1 MKNKKTSLRT
11 QLILIAI
18 VPMLALSVI
27 LTIAGITSSRSAIS
41 SEVKTEM
48 SNLSKVILSDMDEM
62 YRGDYY
68 ALTDA
73 EGAIYMFKGEHQLNG
88 DFEYID
94 EMKKAT
100 GCDISFC
107 YLNVSVIT
115 TLKNK
120 DGERKIGNSDSVIVV
135 GDVIETNE
143 AKFYDDVRFDKEKFL
158 AYYVPLHD
166 ATGQVVGMLQIAKS
180 ASEVD
185 ELSKKAA
192 FPIFIIAIIATLVAA
207 YIFFRYSNKLTDTIA
222 KIKKYL
228 GHLAKGEF
236 EADIHQSVLDRKDEL
251 ADIGKSAEITGH
263 SLREKVEEDQLTK
276 LLNRR
281 SAYRKF
287 DQTIESFTKQ
297 GIRFCVALGDVDF
310 FKKVNDTYGH
320 DAGDKV
326 LIEVSRTLKNFMQPF
341 GYAIRWG
348 GEEFLLVFAKV
359 GNIEVA
365 CNQMEDLLD
374 RIRALEIEDEGRIIK
389 VTMTFGIVE
398 CNDEEDTMDFYV
410 NSADAKLYYGKEHGR
425 NQLVYTMG
433 DEANSLE

>member
-1 MKNKKTSLRT
+1 MNNKRASLRT

-18 VPMLALSVI
+18 VPMLALAII
-27 LTIAGITSSRSAIS
+27 LTVTGITSSRSAIS
-41 SEVKTEM
+41 SEVETEM
-48 SNLSKVILSDMDEM
+48 SNLSKVILSDMNEM
-62 YRGDYY
+62 YAGDYY
-68 ALTDA
+68 ALSDGD
-73 EGAIYMFKGEHQLNG
+73 GAIYMFKGEHQLNG

-107 YLNVSVIT
+107 YLNVAVIT
-115 TLKNK
+115 TLKNEN
-120 DGERKIGNSDSVIVV
+120 GERKIGNSDSVIVV
-135 GDVIETNE
+135 GDVIEADE
-143 AKFYDDVRFDKEKFL
+143 SKFYDDVRFGKEKFL

-166 ATGQVVGMLQIAKS
+166 AMGQVVGILQIAKS
-180 ASEVD
+180 AYEVD
-185 ELSKKAA
+185 SLSKKAA
-192 FPIFIIAIIATLVAA
+192 LPIFIIAILATLIAA
-207 YIFFRYSNKLTDTIA
+207 FIFFRYSNKLTDTIS

-236 EADIHQSVLDRKDEL
+236 EVEIDQSVLNRKDEL
-251 ADIGKSAEITGH
+251 ADIGKSAETTAH

-287 DQTIESFTKQ
+287 EQTIDSFDKQ
-297 GIRFCVALGDVDF
+297 GVRFCVALGDIDF

-326 LIEVSRTLKNFMQPF
+326 LIEVARTLKTFMQPL

-348 GEEFLLVFAKV
+348 GEEFLLVFGKV
-359 GNIEVA
+359 GNIDTA
-365 CNQMEDLLD
+365 CELMEGLLD
-374 RIRALEIEDEGRIIK
+374 QIRALEIIDGETIIK

-398 CNDEEDTMDFYV
+398 CNPETINMDQYINEADE
-410 NSADAKLYYGKEHGR
+410 KLYYGKEHGR

-433 DEANSLE
+433 EDVNSLE